1 MYHRVPM
8 AKASTSHPQS
18 QHQQHSLGPPAPQLL
33 PPGKLRERVK
43 AKENATCLVKSRL
56 WHNSS
61 SGVCVGG
68 QTDGYSAEELEAGL
82 SLYNGNNQQ
91 SGKKMG
97 FSLGQSPNSGEETV
111 ETSFMGTAQ
120 I

>member
-1 MYHRVPM
+1 M
-8 AKASTSHPQS
+8 
-18 QHQQHSLGPPAPQLL
+18 
-33 PPGKLRERVK
+33 
-43 AKENATCLVKSRL
+43 
-56 WHNSS
+56 
-61 SGVCVGG
+61 GG

-91 SGKKMG
+91 PGKKMG
-97 FSLGQSPNSGEETV
+97 RSPGQSPISGEETV

>member
-1 MYHRVPM
+1 M
-8 AKASTSHPQS
+8 
-18 QHQQHSLGPPAPQLL
+18 
-33 PPGKLRERVK
+33 
-43 AKENATCLVKSRL
+43 
-56 WHNSS
+56 
-61 SGVCVGG
+61 GG

-82 SLYNGNNQQ
+82 PLHNGNNQQ

-97 FSLGQSPNSGEETV
+97 FSLGQSPNSGEETA